1 MPGSRRDPFQIG
13 EHEIAAGER
22 RVVHLPVSML
32 SNHTPMSLAVH
43 VTHGEKPGPVMFVC
57 AGVHGD
63 ELTGVEIVR
72 RLLVSGHAAQVAGT
86 LLAVP
91 IVNALGFL
99 SQSRYMPDGRDLNRS
114 FPGSD
119 RGSLASILAELF
131 LREVV
136 MRAHYGVDLHSA
148 GGHRTNLPQVRIA
161 PGQPELLDLAEAFG
175 APVILVSKLRE
186 GSLRQHARL
195 NGVKA
200 LLYEGGEAL
209 RMDEVSVRAG
219 LIGVLRVMKAIGM
232 IAAPAIRFGKVT
244 PALSYASTW
253 IRAPEGGILVTR
265 PLRGERVRRDDVIA
279 EISDPFGDR
288 RTPVLAGEDGIVIGH
303 TNLPVVNRGDALF
316 HIARVKDPALS
327 QARVGRIGSELEA
340 GQLFDE
346 DEIV

>member
-1 MPGSRRDPFQIG
+1 MLTQPRDAFPIG
-13 EHEIAAGER
+13 DELVRPGER
-22 RVVHLPVSML
+22 RTVHLPVSML
-32 SNHTPMSLAVH
+32 SNHTPMNLAVH
-43 VTHGEKPGPVMFVC
+43 VIHGDRPGPVLFVS
-57 AGVHGD
+57 AAVHGD
-63 ELTGVEIVR
+63 ELTGVEIIR
-72 RLLVSGHAAQVAGT
+72 RLLVSGNLSQVAGT

-99 SQSRYMPDGRDLNRS
+99 GQTRYMPDGRDLNRS

-119 RGSLASILAELF
+119 RGSLASILADLF

-136 MRAHYGVDLHSA
+136 LRSHFGIDLHSA

-161 PGQPELLDLAEAFG
+161 PEQPELLDLAEAFG

-195 NGVKA
+195 NGVKV

-209 RMDEVSVRAG
+209 RIDEVSVRAG
-219 LIGVLRVMKAIGM
+219 VLGVLRVMKSIGM
-232 IAAPAIRFGKVT
+232 LQAPAIRFSRVT
-244 PALSYASTW
+244 PAISYSSTW
-253 IRAPEGGILVTR
+253 LRAPEGGILVTR

-279 EISDPFGDR
+279 EISDPFGER
-288 RTPVLAGEDGIVIGH
+288 RTPVVASEDGIVIGH

-316 HIARVKDPALS
+316 HIARVKDVAQS